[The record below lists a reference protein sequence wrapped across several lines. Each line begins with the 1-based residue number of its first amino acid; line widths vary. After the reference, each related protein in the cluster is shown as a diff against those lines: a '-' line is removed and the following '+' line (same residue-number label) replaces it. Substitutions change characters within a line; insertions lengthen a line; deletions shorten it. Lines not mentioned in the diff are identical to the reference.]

1 MTAEGV
7 GAVLVCLSAKQKLV
21 EELQVRSTF
30 LDFRAGT
37 AAIGLF
43 EEKTGKNSYF

>member
-1 MTAEGV
+1 M
-7 GAVLVCLSAKQKLV
+7 LVCLSAKQKLV

>member
-1 MTAEGV
+1 M
-7 GAVLVCLSAKQKLV
+7 LVCLSAKQKLV

-30 LDFRAGT
+30 LDFHAGT